1 VPPSAP
7 DARIAVALEIDRELA
22 DDARLLVDPRFHAA
36 LRLELATRLPAP
48 ELGAALLQL
57 GFLRGWRDAA
67 GALSGSGILGS
78 APGRAT
84 PALVAMRLVARAPG
98 APGAPVELAGVWPE
112 AIEAEAVLAASGR
125 TDAPACRL
133 SSGYTSG
140 WLSRLFHADLLAVE
154 AQCVAAG
161 DAECRFEVREA
172 GCWDEA
178 DHPAARA
185 QRAALPLREL
195 RAAASGPEAGA
206 PLDAPEGAFDR
217 ESPAVHVWGP
227 VMVIPFSGADET
239 LRAVEL
245 IGRDAGARSVS
256 VVVLDLA
263 GALVDEAFGAAALER
278 VLEAIAGWGA
288 EAILTGVSPLSE
300 HAVAGLD
307 APHLVVRKDLDGTIA
322 AALQVAELVRRP
334 V

>member
-1 VPPSAP
+1 VQSPPADP
-7 DARIAVALEIDRELA
+7 RIVVALELDRELQ

-48 ELGAALLQL
+48 ELAAALVQL

-67 GALSGSGILGS
+67 GALSGSGFLGGG
-78 APGRAT
+78 PGRAT
-84 PALVAMRLVARAPG
+84 PALVAMRLGACAPG
-98 APGAPVELAGVWPE
+98 GPVELPGVWPE
-112 AIEAEAVLAASGR
+112 AFEAEAVLGATR
-125 TDAPACRL
+125 RVDAPACHL

-140 WLSRLFHADLLAVE
+140 WLSRLFHADLLALE
-154 AQCVAAG
+154 THCVARG
-161 DAECRFEVREA
+161 DETCRFRVREA
-172 GCWDEA
+172 ARWAESEGDPAIRALLIAVPFRALRDAGSRA
-178 DHPAARA
+178 DAGVPPDAA
-185 QRAALPLREL
+185 
-195 RAAASGPEAGA
+195 
-206 PLDAPEGAFDR
+206 EGAFDR

-245 IGRDAGARSVS
+245 IGRDAGARAVS
-256 VVVLDLA
+256 VVVVDLA

-300 HAVAGLD
+300 RAVAGID
-307 APHLVVRKDLDGTIA
+307 APHLVVRKDLDATIA

>member
-1 VPPSAP
+1 VQPPCA
-7 DARIAVALEIDRELA
+7 DERIQVALELDRELE

-48 ELGAALLQL
+48 ELAVALVQL
-57 GFLRGWRDAA
+57 GFLRGWHDAA
-67 GALSGSGILGS
+67 GALAGSGILGG
-78 APGRAT
+78 APSRAT
-84 PALVAMRLVARAPG
+84 PALLAMRLGACAPG
-98 APGAPVELAGVWPE
+98 GAVELPGVWPE
-112 AIEAEAVLAASGR
+112 ALEAEAVLATTQRS
-125 TDAPACRL
+125 DAPACHL

-140 WLSRLFHADLLAVE
+140 WLSRLFHAELLALE
-154 AQCVAAG
+154 THCVARG
-161 DAECRFEVREA
+161 DEACRFVVREA
-172 GCWDEA
+172 ERWAASD
-178 DHPAARA
+178 DPAARA
-185 QRAALPLREL
+185 LLAAVPFRALRDAGS
-195 RAAASGPEAGA
+195 RAGA
-206 PLDAPEGAFDR
+206 GPPADAPEGAFDR

-227 VMVIPFSGADET
+227 VMVIPFAGADET

-245 IGRDAGARSVS
+245 IGRDAGARDVS

-263 GALVDEAFGAAALER
+263 GSLVDEAFGAAALER

-300 HAVAGLD
+300 RAVAGLD
-307 APHLVVRKDLDGTIA
+307 SPHLVVRKDLDETIA

>member
-1 VPPSAP
+1 MQTPAA
-7 DARIAVALEIDRELA
+7 DERIAVALELDREFE

-48 ELGAALLQL
+48 ELAAALLQL

-67 GALSGSGILGS
+67 GALSGSGILGG

-84 PALVAMRLVARAPG
+84 PALVAMRLGACAPG
-98 APGAPVELAGVWPE
+98 GPVELAGVWPE
-112 AIEAEAVLAASGR
+112 AFEAEAVLAASGLA
-125 TDAPACRL
+125 DAPACRL

-140 WLSRLFHADLLAVE
+140 WLSRLFHAELLALE
-154 AQCVAAG
+154 THCVAHG
-161 DAECRFEVREA
+161 DAACRFVVREA
-172 GCWDEA
+172 GRWAGSHDPTVRVLRE
-178 DHPAARA
+178 
-185 QRAALPLREL
+185 ALPFQALREAGH
-195 RAAASGPEAGA
+195 REDAEATG
-206 PLDAPEGAFDR
+206 DAPEGAFDR

-227 VMVIPFSGADET
+227 VMVIPFSGVDET

-245 IGRDAGARSVS
+245 IGRDAGAREVS
-256 VVVLDLA
+256 VVVVDLA

-300 HAVAGLD
+300 RAVAGID
-307 APHLVVRKDLDGTIA
+307 APHLVVRKDLDATIA